1 MERRYRSLRWGRI
14 GILIA
19 VCTLLQT
26 TLLGEVHIYGVR
38 LDLLLSLVV
47 IFAAGTHWRAAGV
60 LCWLVG
66 VTKDLFSGTPFGTF
80 ALLYTIAGFSC
91 SHTGQRTF
99 VDHIMTMGL
108 LALAVGMAVNAGCI
122 LVTAW
127 YLQDLPGYIHKG
139 FVAGL
144 LVPAVVMV
152 VYPFTKRTR
161 RLFGLRYGTGR

>member
-1 MERRYRSLRWGRI
+1 MERRYRSLRWGRV

-38 LDLLLSLVV
+38 LDLLLPLVV

-60 LCWLVG
+60 LGWIVG
-66 VTKDLFSGTPFGTF
+66 VTKDLFSGTPFGMF

-99 VDHIMTMGL
+99 VDHIMTIGL
-108 LALAVGMAVNAGCI
+108 LALVVGLAVNAGCI
-122 LVTAW
+122 LMMAW

-139 FVAGL
+139 FIAGL

-152 VYPFTKRTR
+152 AYPFTKKTR
-161 RLFGLRYGTGR
+161 RLFGLRYETGR